1 MICTLLSVHL
11 FHLLSRYTKCVHVE
25 KRAYNGVMYKDT
37 KTVKPILSRKS
48 NSIKIDIGH
57 VISVEV
63 SLSNF
68 KQHQLNNFDFR
79 VLEFYSSENMNP

>member
-25 KRAYNGVMYKDT
+25 KRAYKDT